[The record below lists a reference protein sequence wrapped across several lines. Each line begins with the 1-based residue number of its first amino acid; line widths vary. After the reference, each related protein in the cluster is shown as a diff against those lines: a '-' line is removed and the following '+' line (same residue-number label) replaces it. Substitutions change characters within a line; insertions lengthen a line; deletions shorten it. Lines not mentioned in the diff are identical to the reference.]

1 MENLILKYLTDSL
14 TDKEIIE
21 LQNWLSIPENQETF
35 KEYIKEHK
43 RLDLAYNTIDI
54 ESAFKKVEK
63 RTLSKKKITLK
74 SSYKTA
80 LKYAAILLIGFTAFY
95 GYNYATSQNIITAI
109 NLKNKILLELND
121 GSVINLSDLK
131 IKSILNKKGDT
142 VASLIDEALIYNST
156 KNNSTPSLHKV
167 TVPNSKIFTIILSDK
182 SKVMLNSGSSLKYL
196 NHFSNTNKRNVSLE
210 GEAYFEVTKNK
221 KLPFIVHTKDL
232 NVKVLGTKFNISS
245 YQNDKNSSVFLEEGS
260 VSINKSSEGINP
272 EKSIILKPKQR
283 LIIQKKQL
291 IINEVSTKK
300 YVAWKKR
307 ELYFK
312 NDRFEDIVK
321 KMERYY
327 DITIKLESIDLNEN
341 RYTGTFT
348 TETIDEILMVFK
360 ELSNFNYTN
369 KNNIITISKSTNEKE

>member
-1 MENLILKYLTDSL
+1 MENLIIKYLTDSI
-14 TDKEIIE
+14 TDKEITE
-21 LQNWLSIPENQETF
+21 LENWLLIPENQELF
-35 KEYIKEHK
+35 KEYIKEHQN
-43 RLDLAYNTIDI
+43 LDLAYNKTIDVKN
-54 ESAFKKVEK
+54 AFKKIEK
-63 RTLSKKKITLK
+63 HTLFKKKIILK
-74 SSYKTA
+74 NSYKTVF
-80 LKYAAILLIGFTAFY
+80 KYAAVLLIGFTIFY
-95 GYNYATSQNIITAI
+95 SYNYATLKNEVATI
-109 NLKNKILLELND
+109 NLKNKILLELKD
-121 GSVINLSDLK
+121 GSLINLSDLK
-131 IKSILNKKGDT
+131 VKNVLNKKGEII
-142 VASLIDEALIYNST
+142 ASLIDDTLVYNST

-167 TVPNSKIFTIILSDK
+167 TVPNSKIFTIVLPDK
-182 SKVMLNSGSSLKYL
+182 SKVMLNSGSTLKYL
-196 NHFSNTNKRNVSLE
+196 NNFSNAKRRNVLLE

-232 NVKVLGTKFNISS
+232 NVKVLGTKFNVSS

-327 DITIKLESIDLNEN
+327 DMTINLKSTDLNEN

-348 TETIDEILMVFK
+348 TETIDEILLVFK
-360 ELSNFNYTN
+360 ELSNFNYTK
-369 KNNIITISKSTNEKE
+369 KNNTITISKSIN

>member
-1 MENLILKYLTDSL
+1 LENLILKYLTDSL
-14 TDKEIIE
+14 TDEEIIE
-21 LQNWLSIPENQETF
+21 LQNWLSTPENQETF

-43 RLDLAYNTIDI
+43 RFDLAYNTIDI

-63 RTLSKKKITLK
+63 RTLSKKKIIIK
-74 SSYKTA
+74 NSYKTVF
-80 LKYAAILLIGFTAFY
+80 KYAAILLIIFTAFFS
-95 GYNYATSQNIITAI
+95 YNYATLKNEITAI
-109 NLKNKILLELND
+109 DLKNRILLELKD
-121 GSVINLSDLK
+121 GSIINLSDLK
-131 IKSILNKKGDT
+131 VKNILNKKGEII
-142 VASLIDEALIYNST
+142 ASLIDDVLIYNST

-167 TVPNSKIFTIILSDK
+167 TVPISKIFTIILSDK
-182 SKVMLNSGSSLKYL
+182 SKVLLNSVSSLKYL